1 MATVVEKNNPAN
13 QASLKVDENGNLLV
27 VLKGGGGGGGGP
39 APDLSN
45 YYTKTQVDAKVAPL
59 AKASDVSAIQAQVA
73 QLAQAAPGPV
83 IAGIAWYDR
92 HNSQDGGGTGASL
105 ATKAPVVTVPDSITF
120 AAQTTVTVTKA
131 GWYRVSLS
139 IRTADVAQTGFYL
152 NNAVTKFTK
161 HLAGDSAQLLMG
173 KNGHCSFLAYFT
185 ANTAHRI
192 SLNTPTTQ
200 KGQDAV
206 LQIEYVGT

>member
-27 VLKGGGGGGGGP
+27 VLKGGGGGGGP
-39 APDLSN
+39 APDLSG
-45 YYTKTQVDAKVAPL
+45 YYKKAEVDTLVGAR
-59 AKASDVSAIQAQVA
+59 AKASDVSAIQAQVT
-73 QLAQAAPGPV
+73 QLAQANQV

-92 HNSQDGGGTGASL
+92 HNSQDGGGTGASM
-105 ATKAPVVTVPDSITF
+105 ASKAPVVTVDGSITF

-139 IRTADVAQTGFYL
+139 IEKADVAQTGFYL

-161 HLAGDSAQLLMG
+161 HLAGDSAQALMG

-200 KGQDAV
+200 KGQNAV

>member
-1 MATVVEKNNPAN
+1 MATVVEKANPAN

-27 VLKGGGGGGGGP
+27 VLKGGGGGGGP
-39 APDLSN
+39 APDLSG
-45 YYTKTQVDAKVAPL
+45 YYKKAEVDALVGSRAN
-59 AKASDVSAIQAQVA
+59 ASDVSAVQAQVT
-73 QLAQAAPGPV
+73 QLAQANQV

-105 ATKAPVVTVPDSITF
+105 SSKAPLVTVDGSITF

-131 GWYRVSLS
+131 GWYRVALS
-139 IRTADVAQTGFYL
+139 IEKADVAQTGFYL
-152 NNAVTKFTK
+152 NNAVTKFTQ
-161 HLAGDSAQLLMG
+161 HLAGDSAQFLMG

-200 KGQDAV
+200 KGQNAV

>member
-27 VLKGGGGGGGGP
+27 VLKGGGGGGGP
-39 APDLSN
+39 APDLSG
-45 YYTKTQVDAKVAPL
+45 YYKKAEVDTLVGAR
-59 AKASDVSAIQAQVA
+59 AKASDVSAVQAQVT
-73 QLAQAAPGPV
+73 QLAQANQV

-105 ATKAPVVTVPDSITF
+105 ASKAPVVTVDGSITF

-139 IRTADVAQTGFYL
+139 IEKADVAQTGFYL

-161 HLAGDSAQLLMG
+161 HLAGDSAQFLMG

-200 KGQDAV
+200 KGQNAV

>member
-1 MATVVEKNNPAN
+1 MATVVEKANPAN

-27 VLKGGGGGGGGP
+27 VLKGGGGVGGP
-39 APDLSN
+39 APDLSG
-45 YYTKTQVDAKVAPL
+45 YYKKAEVDTLVGAR
-59 AKASDVSAIQAQVA
+59 AKASDVSAVQAQVT
-73 QLAQAAPGPV
+73 QLAQANQV

-105 ATKAPVVTVPDSITF
+105 ATKAPVVTVDGSITF

-131 GWYRVSLS
+131 GWYRVSLT
-139 IRTADVAQTGFYL
+139 IEKADVAQTGFYL

-161 HLAGDSAQLLMG
+161 HLAGDSAQFLMG

-200 KGQDAV
+200 KGQNAV

>member
-27 VLKGGGGGGGGP
+27 VLKGGGGGGGP
-39 APDLSN
+39 APDLSG
-45 YYTKTQVDAKVAPL
+45 YYKKSEVDTLVSDR
-59 AKASDVSAIQAQVA
+59 AKATDVAAIQARVT
-73 QLAQAAPGPV
+73 QLDQASQV

-105 ATKAPVVTVPDSITF
+105 ASKAPVVTVPGSITF

-161 HLAGDSAQLLMG
+161 HLAGDTAQTLMG
-173 KNGHCSFLAYFT
+173 KDGHCSFLAYFT
-185 ANTAHRI
+185 ANVAHRI

-206 LQIEYVGT
+206 LQIEYVGA

>member
-27 VLKGGGGGGGGP
+27 VLKGGGGGGGP

-45 YYTKTQVDAKVAPL
+45 YYKKAEVDTLVGAR
-59 AKASDVSAIQAQVA
+59 AKASDVLAIQAQVT
-73 QLAQAAPGPV
+73 QLAQDNQV

-105 ATKAPVVTVPDSITF
+105 ATKAPVVTVDGSITF
-120 AAQTTVTVTKA
+120 AAQTTVTVTRA

-139 IRTADVAQTGFYL
+139 IEKADVAQTGFYL

-161 HLAGDSAQLLMG
+161 HLAGDSAQALMG

-200 KGQDAV
+200 KGQNAV

>member
-1 MATVVEKNNPAN
+1 MATVVEKANPAN

-27 VLKGGGGGGGGP
+27 VLKGGGGGGP
-39 APDLSN
+39 APDLSG
-45 YYTKTQVDAKVAPL
+45 YYKKAEVDTLVGARAN
-59 AKASDVSAIQAQVA
+59 ASDVSALQAQVT
-73 QLAQAAPGPV
+73 QLAQANQV

-105 ATKAPVVTVPDSITF
+105 ASKAPVVTVGGSITF

-131 GWYRVSLS
+131 GWYRVSLT
-139 IRTADVAQTGFYL
+139 IEKADVAQTGFYL

-161 HLAGDSAQLLMG
+161 HLAGDSAQFLMG

-200 KGQDAV
+200 KGQNAV

>member
-1 MATVVEKNNPAN
+1 MATVVEKANPAN

-27 VLKGGGGGGGGP
+27 VLKGGGGGGGP
-39 APDLSN
+39 APDLSG
-45 YYTKTQVDAKVAPL
+45 YYKKAEVDTLVGAR
-59 AKASDVSAIQAQVA
+59 AKASDVSSIQAQVT
-73 QLAQAAPGPV
+73 QLTQANQV

-105 ATKAPVVTVPDSITF
+105 ASKAPVVTVDGSITF

-139 IRTADVAQTGFYL
+139 IEKADVAQTGFYL

-161 HLAGDSAQLLMG
+161 HLAGDSAQFLMG

-200 KGQDAV
+200 KGQNAV

>member
-1 MATVVEKNNPAN
+1 MATVVEKANPAN

-27 VLKGGGGGGGGP
+27 VLKGGGGGGP
-39 APDLSN
+39 APDLSG
-45 YYTKTQVDAKVAPL
+45 YYKKAEVDTLVGARAN
-59 AKASDVSAIQAQVA
+59 ASDVSALQAQVTR
-73 QLAQAAPGPV
+73 LAQANQV

-105 ATKAPVVTVPDSITF
+105 ASKAPVVTVDGSITF

-131 GWYRVSLS
+131 GWYRVSLT
-139 IRTADVAQTGFYL
+139 IEKADVAQTGFYL
-152 NNAVTKFTK
+152 NNAVTTFTK
-161 HLAGDSAQLLMG
+161 HLAGDSAQFLMG

-200 KGQDAV
+200 KGQNAV

>member
-27 VLKGGGGGGGGP
+27 VLKGGGGGGGP
-39 APDLSN
+39 APDLSG
-45 YYTKTQVDAKVAPL
+45 YYKKAEVDTLVGAR
-59 AKASDVSAIQAQVA
+59 AKASDVSSIQAQVT
-73 QLAQAAPGPV
+73 QLAQDNQV

-105 ATKAPVVTVPDSITF
+105 ASKAPVVTVDGSITF
-120 AAQTTVTVTKA
+120 TAQTTVTVTKA

-139 IRTADVAQTGFYL
+139 IEKADVAQTGFYL

-161 HLAGDSAQLLMG
+161 HLAGDSAQALMG
-173 KNGHCSFLAYFT
+173 KDGHCSFLAYFT

-200 KGQDAV
+200 KGQNAV

>member
-27 VLKGGGGGGGGP
+27 VLKGGGGGGGP
-39 APDLSN
+39 APDLSS
-45 YYTKTQVDAKVAPL
+45 YYKKAEVDTLVGAR
-59 AKASDVSAIQAQVA
+59 AKASDVSAIQAQVT
-73 QLAQAAPGPV
+73 QLAQANQV

-105 ATKAPVVTVPDSITF
+105 ATKAPVVTVEGSITF

-139 IRTADVAQTGFYL
+139 IEKADVAQTGFYL

-161 HLAGDSAQLLMG
+161 HLAGDSAQALMG
-173 KNGHCSFLAYFT
+173 KYGHCSFLAYFT

-200 KGQDAV
+200 KGQNAV

>member
-45 YYTKTQVDAKVAPL
+45 YYTKAQVDSKLAALPAPTP
-59 AKASDVSAIQAQVA
+59 A
-73 QLAQAAPGPV
+73 PV

-105 ATKAPVVTVPDSITF
+105 ATKAPVVTVPGSITF

-161 HLAGDSAQLLMG
+161 HLASDSAQFLMG

-185 ANTAHRI
+185 ANVAHRI

-206 LQIEYVGT
+206 LQIEYVGP

>member
-27 VLKGGGGGGGGP
+27 VLKGGGGGGGP
-39 APDLSN
+39 APDLSS
-45 YYTKTQVDAKVAPL
+45 YYKKAEVDALVGAR
-59 AKASDVSAIQAQVA
+59 AKASDVSSIQAQVT
-73 QLAQAAPGPV
+73 QLAQANQV

-105 ATKAPVVTVPDSITF
+105 ASKAPVVTVDGSITF

-139 IRTADVAQTGFYL
+139 IEKADVAQTGFYL
-152 NNAVTKFTK
+152 NNAVTKFNK
-161 HLAGDSAQLLMG
+161 HLAGDSAQFLMG
-173 KNGHCSFLAYFT
+173 KDGHCSFLAYFT

-200 KGQDAV
+200 KGQNAV

>member
-1 MATVVEKNNPAN
+1 MATVVEKANPAN

-27 VLKGGGGGGGGP
+27 VLKGGGGGGGP
-39 APDLSN
+39 APDLSG
-45 YYTKTQVDAKVAPL
+45 YYKKAEVDTLVGAR
-59 AKASDVSAIQAQVA
+59 AKASDVSAVQAQVT
-73 QLAQAAPGPV
+73 QLAQANQV

-105 ATKAPVVTVPDSITF
+105 ASKAPVVTVDGSITF

-139 IRTADVAQTGFYL
+139 IEKADVAQTGFYL

-161 HLAGDSAQLLMG
+161 HLAGDSAQFLMG

-200 KGQDAV
+200 KGQNAV

>member
-1 MATVVEKNNPAN
+1 MATVVEKANPAN

-27 VLKGGGGGGGGP
+27 VLKGGGGGGGP
-39 APDLSN
+39 APDLSG
-45 YYTKTQVDAKVAPL
+45 YYKKTEVDTLVGAR
-59 AKASDVSAIQAQVA
+59 AKASDVSAVQAQVT
-73 QLAQAAPGPV
+73 QLVQANQV

-105 ATKAPVVTVPDSITF
+105 ATKAPVVTVGGSITF

-139 IRTADVAQTGFYL
+139 IEKADVAQTGFYL
-152 NNAVTKFTK
+152 NNAVTKFPQ
-161 HLAGDSAQLLMG
+161 HLAGDSAQFLMG

-200 KGQDAV
+200 KGQNAV

>member
-1 MATVVEKNNPAN
+1 MAIVVEKNNPAN

-27 VLKGGGGGGGGP
+27 VLKGGGGGGGP
-39 APDLSN
+39 APDLSS
-45 YYTKTQVDAKVAPL
+45 YYKKAEVDTLVGAR
-59 AKASDVSAIQAQVA
+59 AKASDVSSIQAQVT
-73 QLAQAAPGPV
+73 QLAQANQV

-105 ATKAPVVTVPDSITF
+105 ASKDPVVTVDGSITF

-139 IRTADVAQTGFYL
+139 IEKADVAQTGFYL

-161 HLAGDSAQLLMG
+161 HLAGDSAQFLMG

-200 KGQDAV
+200 KGQNAV

>member
-1 MATVVEKNNPAN
+1 MATVVEKANPAN

-27 VLKGGGGGGGGP
+27 VLKGGGGGGGP
-39 APDLSN
+39 APDLSG
-45 YYTKTQVDAKVAPL
+45 YYKKAEVDTLVGAR
-59 AKASDVSAIQAQVA
+59 AKASDVSAIQAQVT
-73 QLAQAAPGPV
+73 QLAQANQV

-105 ATKAPVVTVPDSITF
+105 ATKAPVVTVDGSITF

-139 IRTADVAQTGFYL
+139 IEKADVAQTGFYL

-161 HLAGDSAQLLMG
+161 HLAGDNAQALIG
-173 KNGHCSFLAYFT
+173 KDGHCSFLAYFT

-200 KGQDAV
+200 KGQNAV

>member
-1 MATVVEKNNPAN
+1 MATVVEKANPAN

-27 VLKGGGGGGGGP
+27 VLKGGGGGGGP
-39 APDLSN
+39 APDLSG
-45 YYTKTQVDAKVAPL
+45 YYKKTEVDTLVGAR
-59 AKASDVSAIQAQVA
+59 AKASDVSAVQAQVT
-73 QLAQAAPGPV
+73 QLAQANQV

-105 ATKAPVVTVPDSITF
+105 ATKAPVVTVEGSITF

-139 IRTADVAQTGFYL
+139 IEKADVAQTGFYL
-152 NNAVTKFTK
+152 NNAVTKFTQ
-161 HLAGDSAQLLMG
+161 HLAGDSAQFLMG

-200 KGQDAV
+200 RGQNAV

>member
-27 VLKGGGGGGGGP
+27 VLKGGGGGGGP
-39 APDLSN
+39 APDLSS
-45 YYTKTQVDAKVAPL
+45 YYKKAEVDALVGAR
-59 AKASDVSAIQAQVA
+59 ARASDVSSIQAQVT
-73 QLAQAAPGPV
+73 QLAQANQV

-105 ATKAPVVTVPDSITF
+105 ASKAPVVTVDGSITF

-139 IRTADVAQTGFYL
+139 IEKADVAQTGFYL
-152 NNAVTKFTK
+152 NNAVTKFTQ
-161 HLAGDSAQLLMG
+161 HLAGDSAQFLMG

-200 KGQDAV
+200 KGQNAV

>member
-1 MATVVEKNNPAN
+1 MATVVEKANPAN

-27 VLKGGGGGGGGP
+27 VLKGGGGGGGP
-39 APDLSN
+39 APDLSS
-45 YYTKTQVDAKVAPL
+45 YYKKAEVDTLVGAR
-59 AKASDVSAIQAQVA
+59 AKASDVSAIQAQVT
-73 QLAQAAPGPV
+73 QLAQANQV

-105 ATKAPVVTVPDSITF
+105 ATKAPVVTVEGSITF

-139 IRTADVAQTGFYL
+139 IEKADVAQTGFYL

-161 HLAGDSAQLLMG
+161 HLAGDSAQALMG

-200 KGQDAV
+200 KGQNAV

>member
-1 MATVVEKNNPAN
+1 MATVVEKANPAN

-27 VLKGGGGGGGGP
+27 VLKGGGGGGGP
-39 APDLSN
+39 APDLSS
-45 YYTKTQVDAKVAPL
+45 YYKKAEVDTLVGDR
-59 AKASDVSAIQAQVA
+59 AKASDVSAIQAQVT
-73 QLAQAAPGPV
+73 QLAQANQV

-105 ATKAPVVTVPDSITF
+105 ASKAPVVTVDGSITF

-139 IRTADVAQTGFYL
+139 IEKADVAQTGFYL

-161 HLAGDSAQLLMG
+161 HLAGDSAQFLMG

-200 KGQDAV
+200 KGQNAV

>member
-1 MATVVEKNNPAN
+1 MATVVEKANPAN

-27 VLKGGGGGGGGP
+27 VLKGGGGGGGP
-39 APDLSN
+39 APDLSG
-45 YYTKTQVDAKVAPL
+45 YYKKAEVDTLVGAR
-59 AKASDVSAIQAQVA
+59 AKASDVSSIQAQVT
-73 QLAQAAPGPV
+73 QLAQANQV

-105 ATKAPVVTVPDSITF
+105 ASKAPVVTVDGSITF

-139 IRTADVAQTGFYL
+139 IEKADVAQTGFYL

-161 HLAGDSAQLLMG
+161 HLAGDSAQFLMG

-192 SLNTPTTQ
+192 SLNTPTIQ
-200 KGQDAV
+200 KGQNAV

>member
-27 VLKGGGGGGGGP
+27 VLKGGGGGGGP
-39 APDLSN
+39 APDLSG
-45 YYTKTQVDAKVAPL
+45 YYKKAEVDTLVGAR
-59 AKASDVSAIQAQVA
+59 AKASDVAAIQAQVT
-73 QLAQAAPGPV
+73 QLAQANQV

-105 ATKAPVVTVPDSITF
+105 APKAPVVTVDGSITF

-139 IRTADVAQTGFYL
+139 IEKADVAQTGFYL

-161 HLAGDSAQLLMG
+161 HLAGDSAQFLMG

-200 KGQDAV
+200 KGQNAV

>member
-27 VLKGGGGGGGGP
+27 VLKGGGGGGGA

-45 YYTKTQVDAKVAPL
+45 YYTKAQVDSKLAALPAPTP
-59 AKASDVSAIQAQVA
+59 A
-73 QLAQAAPGPV
+73 PV

-105 ATKAPVVTVPDSITF
+105 ATKAPIVTVPGSITF

-131 GWYRVSLS
+131 GWYRVSLAVEK
-139 IRTADVAQTGFYL
+139 ADVPQTGFYL

-161 HLAGDSAQLLMG
+161 HLAPESAQNLIG
-173 KNGHCSFLAYFT
+173 KDGHCSFLAYFT
-185 ANTAHRI
+185 GGQAHRI
-192 SLNTPTTQ
+192 SMNTPTTQ
-200 KGQDAV
+200 RGQNAV
-206 LQIEYVGT
+206 LQIEYVGP

>member
-1 MATVVEKNNPAN
+1 MATVVEKANPAN

-27 VLKGGGGGGGGP
+27 VLKGGGGGGGP
-39 APDLSN
+39 APDLSG
-45 YYTKTQVDAKVAPL
+45 YYKKAEVDTLVGAR
-59 AKASDVSAIQAQVA
+59 AKASDVSSIQAQVT
-73 QLAQAAPGPV
+73 QLAQANQV

-105 ATKAPVVTVPDSITF
+105 ASKAPVVTVDGSITF

-139 IRTADVAQTGFYL
+139 IEKADVAQTGFYL

-161 HLAGDSAQLLMG
+161 HLAGDSAQFLMG

-200 KGQDAV
+200 KGQNAV

>member
-1 MATVVEKNNPAN
+1 MATVVEKANPAN

-27 VLKGGGGGGGGP
+27 VLKGGGGGGGP
-39 APDLSN
+39 APDLSG
-45 YYTKTQVDAKVAPL
+45 YYKKAEVDTLVGARAQ
-59 AKASDVSAIQAQVA
+59 ASDVSAIQAQVT
-73 QLAQAAPGPV
+73 QLAQANQA

-105 ATKAPVVTVPDSITF
+105 ASKAPVVTVDGSITF

-139 IRTADVAQTGFYL
+139 IEKADVAQTGFYL

-161 HLAGDSAQLLMG
+161 HLAGDSAQALMG

-200 KGQDAV
+200 KGQNAV